1 MNESIK
7 SDYDLRSYLRVFRR
21 RKLLFLFIFVSVAG
35 SIFVG
40 SWVKQEPGIAPP
52 PSYLSTTE
60 ILVTPPAPGD
70 VPDEAESL
78 NTWFANEK
86 LFKQLIVSE
95 EVLSRVSKRVKGST
109 TLEDL
114 QSSITVESPEQGD
127 NLVNLWDSFLVKISV
142 ETMNSE
148 ESQKIAEV
156 LVEEVIEYTQQ
167 LAAREVIASRKAL
180 EKMALSN
187 KKAMEQAQRR
197 IIEWRKQNDVWDIDQ
212 LVETQGARI
221 AELEA
226 SREEQMQR
234 LLEERKRLTELSS
247 YQDGSESL
255 PWEVV
260 SLKSSELSKH
270 SEERSRLQAEL
281 DQLRKVFTD
290 SNERVQDKLEEFR
303 EADNA
308 YRNERRGLVDSL
320 LRSQAAKVAEVE
332 AKVRMIDKSL
342 QQLKND
348 QSLADSQVELQ
359 QLQNDLENHKLNLQS
374 LTDQINEAQ
383 VQEQR
388 HRHLAAFTVVLKP
401 APGVPVSFDIPETKE
416 LQTKFGAI
424 CMGLLAAV
432 LVCYGAEFFA
442 VGFRLRPKVEK
453 TLGLPILGSLP
464 RLGEQDASKSSVV
477 QESPGALVSERFRSI
492 VVNLMRKEHKINRV
506 LVSSCWAGE
515 GKSFVSINLAA
526 ALARFDLKVTLL
538 DGDLRRPRLSRDLE
552 RENEPGFRQFLK
564 GELPLEELA
573 VSTKVRNLSFLPA
586 GTGSENSAELLA
598 QLTSLSP
605 LAGEEDGRFLVVDS
619 PPLSVCSDTVQ
630 MSDQVDGVILVISS
644 EHWQGDA
651 ELEHVLSLEDQ
662 GVKILGLVLNRVNE
676 EELHYGYKN
685 YLNRYYQAEEKKK
698 SSRLLFWK

>member
-1 MNESIK
+1 MDGTFK
-7 SDYDLRSYLRVFRR
+7 SDFDIRSYLRVFQR
-21 RKLLFLFIFVSVAG
+21 RKLLFLLVFLSVSASV
-35 SIFVG
+35 FVG
-40 SWVKQEPGIAPP
+40 SWMREEPAITPP

-95 EVLSRVSKRVKGST
+95 EVLTRVHKRLKGSI
-109 TLEDL
+109 TLEEL
-114 QSSITVESPEQGD
+114 QGSITVDSPEQGD

-142 ETMNSE
+142 ETMTQE

-226 SREEQMQR
+226 SREEQVQR

-270 SEERSRLQAEL
+270 SEDRDRLQTEL
-281 DQLRKVFTD
+281 EQLRKVFTD
-290 SNERVQDKLEEFR
+290 SNDRVQAKLEEYR
-303 EADNA
+303 QADNA
-308 YRNERRGLVDSL
+308 YQRERRSLVDSL
-320 LRSQAAKVAEVE
+320 VRSQAATVAEAE
-332 AKVRMIDKSL
+332 AKVRMTDESL
-342 QQLKND
+342 RQLKND

-359 QLQNDLENHKLNLQS
+359 QLQNELENHKLNLQS

-388 HRHLAAFTVVLKP
+388 QRHLAAFTVVQKP
-401 APGVPVSFDIPETKE
+401 GPGVPISVTMPETKE
-416 LQTKFGAI
+416 LQTKLGAV

-442 VGFRLRPKVEK
+442 VGFRLRPRVEK

-464 RLGEQDASKSSVV
+464 SLSAQDASKASVV
-477 QESPGALVSERFRSI
+477 QESPEALVSERFRSI

-552 RENEPGFRQFLK
+552 REDEPGFRQFLR
-564 GELPLEELA
+564 GELPAEELA
-573 VSTKVRNLSFLPA
+573 VSTEVKNLSFLPA
-586 GTGSENSAELLA
+586 GTGSGNPSELLA

-605 LAGEEDGRFLVVDS
+605 LAGEQDGRFLVVDS

-644 EHWQGDA
+644 QHWQGEA

-676 EELHYGYKN
+676 EELHYGYKS
-685 YLNRYYQAEEKKK
+685 YLNRYYQTEEKK
-698 SSRLLFWK
+698 SSKLLFWK